1 MPFPMYAWNTITESF
16 SAGFRASTPAYCWH
30 TVVWPQHGLAVVRG
44 RSPAAGWRP
53 QDLDLRSALDLKT
66 KTCWFG
72 TPVASR
78 KAAQRSRPGPVV
90 RAVRVP
96 CHDGLR
102 MGMRRSRRGTAMRAD
117 DRSPVEAGRRGRIA
131 ARNPR
136 WDTASCRGLHCEM
149 LHSSGIQ
156 AGTVGGECGEIDKRS
171 ARCGPMG

>member
-44 RSPAAGWRP
+44 RGPAARWRP
-53 QDLDLRSALDLKT
+53 QDLDLRPTLDLKT

-96 CHDGLR
+96 CHDALR
-102 MGMRRSRRGTAMRAD
+102 MGMRRSRRGAAMRAD
-117 DRSPVEAGRRGRIA
+117 DRSPVEAGWRGRIA
-131 ARNPR
+131 ARNQR
-136 WDTASCRGLHCEM
+136 WDTASCRVFIVKCYIRRGFRRGLW
-149 LHSSGIQ
+149 
-156 AGTVGGECGEIDKRS
+156 GGEMR
-171 ARCGPMG
+171 